1 MWNTCIVSLKWLKG
15 HSRFYHAQIIVSSV
29 EDFCQMYAWIVE
41 VILRLVNPTKDG
53 LIITFCGVRNK
64 SSGIFHSKWKCKL
77 LSTSGSI
84 DSHGTHF
91 VFTFSENLY
100 LQHLNG
106 FKWWVFIHPL
116 HFGAHPKE
124 SRGMKR
130 FEAWE
135 PLMMQLLLNLLDDWF
150 WEQFSIRLNFRPNLD
165 WHKGEKEKNP
175 TERPGPGSISS
186 YQDFWHFELLF

>member
-1 MWNTCIVSLKWLKG
+1 MEFEINLLAFFIPSG
-15 HSRFYHAQIIVSSV
+15 N
-29 EDFCQMYAWIVE
+29 
-41 VILRLVNPTKDG
+41 VNYFTPG
-53 LIITFCGVRNK
+53 
-64 SSGIFHSKWKCKL
+64 SK
-77 LSTSGSI
+77 

-106 FKWWVFIHPL
+106 FKWWVFIHLL

-124 SRGMKR
+124 SRGKKR

-135 PLMMQLLLNLLDDWF
+135 PMMMQLLLNLLDDWF
-150 WEQFSIRLNFRPNLD
+150 GEQFFIRLNFRPNLD

-186 YQDFWHFELLF
+186 YQDFWHFELLSSSQPLGLLLPHLNMELAETRL